1 MKKLFCIVSIIA
13 LTFVSYSF
21 GQDVAVVY
29 DAKMENGGG
38 LGIVGGA
45 AGAKGLADLIV
56 EKLENKKLTAEI
68 VDADGLVEYMDAN
81 PKGIY
86 IITQGNTPET
96 IFQNKGKEDPIYSW
110 LRDGGIG
117 GFIGDY
123 PFYYYWDFGAN
134 NRVEITGAGQRSVFG
149 FQVTNGNT
157 ASVSPTDLGKEY
169 MPSLKKWTSNRPAG
183 LNVLEQN
190 NFEFESYADDGTNA
204 DPIAYRTEDMKGW
217 FINFHTSCCGTQIP
231 GNEQIATEYA
241 ELISNRFAPES
252 QSVDPT
258 GKTSVVWGQLKSL
271 R

>member
-1 MKKLFCIVSIIA
+1 MKRLFCIVSIIA
-13 LTFVSYSF
+13 LTFVGYSF

-29 DAKMENGGG
+29 DVNMENGNG
-38 LGIVGGA
+38 LGVLN
-45 AGAKGLADLIV
+45 AKQLADLIV
-56 EKLENKKLTAEI
+56 EKLEDEKLAAEI

-96 IFQNKGKEDPIYSW
+96 IFQNKGKDDLIHSW
-110 LRDGGIG
+110 LREGGIG

-134 NRVEITGAGQRSVFG
+134 QRITAAGAGQQKVFG
-149 FQVTNGNT
+149 VTVTNAST
-157 ASVSPTDLGKEY
+157 ASVSPTDLGKQY
-169 MPSLKKWTSNRPAG
+169 IPSLKKWTSNRPSG
-183 LNVLEQN
+183 LNVLTQN
-190 NFEFESYADDGTNA
+190 NFEFESYADDGANA

-217 FINFHTSCCGTQIP
+217 FINFHTSCCGTAIP
-231 GNEQIATEYA
+231 GNEQVATEYA
-241 ELISNRFAPES
+241 ELISNRFAEP

-258 GKTSVVWGQLKSL
+258 GKVSIVWGQLKSL

>member
-1 MKKLFCIVSIIA
+1 MKRVFCFVSIIA

-29 DAKMENGGG
+29 DGKMENGAG
-38 LGIVGGA
+38 LGITGGV
-45 AGAKGLADLIV
+45 AGAQQLAELIV
-56 EKLENKKLTAEI
+56 EKLQDEKLTAEI
-68 VDADGLVEYMDAN
+68 VDAEGLAEYMDAN

-86 IITQGNTPET
+86 ILTQGNTPET
-96 IFQNKGKEDPIYSW
+96 IFENKGKEDPIYSW

-123 PFYYYWDFGAN
+123 PFYYFWDFGAN
-134 NRVEITGAGQRSVFG
+134 ARVTAAGAGQQKVFG
-149 FQVTNGNT
+149 VTVTN
-157 ASVSPTDLGKEY
+157 ASVANVSPTELGKQY
-169 MPSLKKWTSNRPAG
+169 IPSLEKWTSNRPAG

-190 NFEFESYADDGTNA
+190 DFEFESYADDGTNA

-217 FINFHTSCCGTQIP
+217 FINFHTSCCGTAIP
-231 GNEQIATEYA
+231 GNEQVATEYA
-241 ELISNRFAPES
+241 ELISNRFAEA

-258 GKTSVVWGQLKSL
+258 DKVSVVWGQIKSL

>member
-1 MKKLFCIVSIIA
+1 MKRIFCFVSIIA
-13 LTFVSYSF
+13 LTFVGYSF

-38 LGIVGGA
+38 LGIAGGQ
-45 AGAKGLADLIV
+45 AGAQGLAELIV
-56 EKLENKKLTAEI
+56 EKLEDEKLDAEI
-68 VDADGLVEYMDAN
+68 VDSDGLLEYMEAN

-96 IFQNKGKEDPIYSW
+96 IFQNKGKDDPIYSW

-149 FQVTNGNT
+149 FQVTNSNT
-157 ASVSPTDLGKEY
+157 ASVSPTDLGKKY
-169 MPSLKKWTSNRPAG
+169 IPSLKKWTSNRPAG

-190 NFEFESYADDGTNA
+190 DFEFESYADDGTNA
-204 DPIAYRTEDMKGW
+204 DPIAYRTKDMKGW
-217 FINFHTSCCGTQIP
+217 FINFHTSCCGTAIP
-231 GNEQIATEYA
+231 GNEQVATEYA
-241 ELISNRFAPES
+241 ELIANRFGEELR
-252 QSVDPT
+252 SVDPAE
-258 GKTSVVWGQLKSL
+258 KVSVVWGQLKSL